1 MAEELPEYIKAQ
13 LVTLDREQVFLLY
26 ATFCG
31 DVEKTAHAVKVSPVT
46 ILAVADEEKW
56 NEQLRAIIELK
67 KSNRPGDLERA
78 INRALNF
85 AQAHR
90 FRMFLERVI
99 QKVCGMSGEE
109 FEAYLFEKHNAKDG
123 STYRSLTTR
132 ALADL
137 ASALEKAQSMTYHA
151 LNDTAQERVKRK
163 DVEGGD
169 GVAAGDM
176 HSRIAAA
183 MSKVR
188 GSTTPRA
195 QLFDAQLEIAE
206 GETLRAVTVA
216 EKVTSNPNDNDDH

>member
-1 MAEELPEYIKAQ
+1 MEEELPEFIKAQ

-31 DVEKTAHAVKVSPVT
+31 DVEKTAHAVNVSPVT
-46 ILAVADEEKW
+46 ILKVADDEKW

-90 FRMFLERVI
+90 FRMFLERII
-99 QKVCGMSGEE
+99 QKVCGMSPAE
-109 FEAYLFEKHNAKDG
+109 FEEYLFEKRNAKDG
-123 STYRSLTTR
+123 TSYKSLTTR

-137 ASALEKAQSMTYHA
+137 ASALEKAQAMTYHA

-163 DVEGGD
+163 EAGD
-169 GVAAGDM
+169 DSTAAGDM

-195 QLFDAQLEIAE
+195 QLFDAQLAIAE
-206 GETLRAVTVA
+206 GNAAKAVIV
-216 EKVTSNPNDNDDH
+216 EQRDTSNPNDNDDH